1 MAQEMMFYPKETT
14 PQTVPAGN
22 FTSDFFS
29 AYADDFDLS
38 LLTPSDGEVPLSPQ
52 SQQQRQ
58 QLQIQQSMLQVGV
71 NASLQYIPA
80 TIFHDVPASVQQT
93 LQQMKQEKPS
103 TWTESL
109 SDSSLKS
116 ALLEQLQAGPQYQ
129 YYSSPLLSPPQ
140 EKYTVYPPSPTPSIP
155 DFQSLNVPQTGGNF
169 ITIKQE
175 FCSLPPS
182 PPDSNGAPSPV
193 HCSEI
198 KTEFDIEPTIDIDS
212 LLGSPKQPK
221 EEPFDKPLEFNILR
235 EHLQDPGLQRK
246 NNPKPVELDSFI
258 GGMSTHADL
267 DTIFELALQDA
278 RVGIQ
283 TACTVLGISPDPR
296 QWSPEQVQQWL
307 QLMMTK
313 YNLPPLINTAS
324 LFPESGDQL
333 TLLSMD
339 EFVRRI
345 PQGGDK
351 LHGQLELWKQI
362 FRSSAAAITAVVTV
376 GGGGGGPDSV
386 SVGGPTTVAA
396 GAVATP
402 STTAVAV
409 VVPQQESG
417 AFDAESGND
426 DISDD
431 EDEDMPL
438 EGTGGTTP
446 STSAGAPNT
455 SSTGTGKPRQGGSHI
470 HLWQFLKE
478 LLATPDQHGTAIR
491 WIDRTKGVFKIEDS
505 VRVARL
511 WGRRKN
517 RPAMNY
523 DKLSRSIRQ
532 YYKKGIMQKTERSQ
546 RLVYQFCHPYSL

>member
-1 MAQEMMFYPKETT
+1 M
-14 PQTVPAGN
+14 PAGN

-283 TACTVLGISPDPR
+283 TACTVLGISPGKF
-296 QWSPEQVQQWL
+296 L
-307 QLMMTK
+307 QI
-313 YNLPPLINTAS
+313 NLSLASPLIPTFPQIPAS
-324 LFPESGDQL
+324 
-333 TLLSMD
+333 
-339 EFVRRI
+339 
-345 PQGGDK
+345 
-351 LHGQLELWKQI
+351 
-362 FRSSAAAITAVVTV
+362 
-376 GGGGGGPDSV
+376 GP
-386 SVGGPTTVAA
+386 
-396 GAVATP
+396 
-402 STTAVAV
+402 
-409 VVPQQESG
+409 
-417 AFDAESGND
+417 
-426 DISDD
+426 
-431 EDEDMPL
+431 
-438 EGTGGTTP
+438 
-446 STSAGAPNT
+446 
-455 SSTGTGKPRQGGSHI
+455 R
-470 HLWQFLKE
+470 
-478 LLATPDQHGTAIR
+478 
-491 WIDRTKGVFKIEDS
+491 
-505 VRVARL
+505 
-511 WGRRKN
+511 
-517 RPAMNY
+517 
-523 DKLSRSIRQ
+523 SRSNS
-532 YYKKGIMQKTERSQ
+532 GS
-546 RLVYQFCHPYSL
+546 S

>member
-1 MAQEMMFYPKETT
+1 MAQDMMFYPKETT

-22 FTSDFFS
+22 YTSDFFS

-58 QLQIQQSMLQVGV
+58 QLQIQQSMLQAGV
-71 NASLQYIPA
+71 NVSLQYIPA
-80 TIFHDVPASVQQT
+80 TIFHDVPASMQQA
-93 LQQMKQEKPS
+93 LQQMKQEKSS
-103 TWTESL
+103 TWTENL
-109 SDSSLKS
+109 SESSLKS

-155 DFQSLNVPQTGGNF
+155 DFQSLNVPQNSGSF

-221 EEPFDKPLEFNILR
+221 EEPYEKPQEFNILR

-246 NNPKPVELDSFI
+246 NDQKPAEQESYI
-258 GGMSTHADL
+258 GGMSTPFE
-267 DTIFELALQDA
+267 TIIEIALQETRD
-278 RVGIQ
+278 GIHS
-283 TACTVLGISPDPR
+283 TCTLLGISPDPH
-296 QWSPEQVQQWL
+296 QWSQDQVQQWL
-307 QLMMTK
+307 QLMMSK
-313 YNLPPLINTAS
+313 YNLPPLINTAT
-324 LFPESGDQL
+324 LFPESGNQL
-333 TLLSMD
+333 ALLSMD

-351 LHGQLELWKQI
+351 LHGQLDLWKI
-362 FRSSAAAITAVVTV
+362 AVGSEGGADSAAA
-376 GGGGGGPDSV
+376 
-386 SVGGPTTVAA
+386 VGGPASTVVAA
-396 GAVATP
+396 SP
-402 STTAVAV
+402 SSTTAGVV
-409 VVPQQESG
+409 VVPQLQQQESG

-426 DISDD
+426 DITDD
-431 EDEDMPL
+431 EDEEMPL
-438 EGTGGTTP
+438 ESTGVAGSTPTGGASSGAATTTTSP
-446 STSAGAPNT
+446 S
-455 SSTGTGKPRQGGSHI
+455 GKPRQGGSHI

-478 LLATPDQHGTAIR
+478 LLATPEQHGTAIR